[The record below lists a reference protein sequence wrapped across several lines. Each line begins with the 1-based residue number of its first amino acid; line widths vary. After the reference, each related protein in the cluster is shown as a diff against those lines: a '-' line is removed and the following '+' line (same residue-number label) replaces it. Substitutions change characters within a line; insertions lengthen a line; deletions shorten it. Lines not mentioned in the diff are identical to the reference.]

1 MLLIMLLLV
10 TLLRSVALL
19 MALPI
24 CCDKNVPAAGLLGPR
39 LFVAGSFGPKVIS
52 SSCVRVRLAVAK
64 RRRWINRCEG
74 ELPRGR
80 YIAAGNYLK
89 RHIVRNRIISRW
101 VLYARW

>member
-52 SSCVRVRLAVAK
+52 NSCVRVRLAVANGAVGLIVA
-64 RRRWINRCEG
+64 RASFHVGVI
-74 ELPRGR
+74 LPLV
-80 YIAAGNYLK
+80 IT
-89 RHIVRNRIISRW
+89 
-101 VLYARW
+101 